1 MRDVFDA
8 CDTDGQGFVSLEEL
22 ANISR
27 SHVARGQVDQVLEIL
42 GPVEEGKDRVDF
54 DEFYLKF
61 VEYMRNGVKLDNDN
75 GVFNENLKRA
85 FEKDEPVS
93 KSSSKVLKRRSSQ
106 VESIT
111 GRFSSPVSLIF
122 IGKAIRKDTIS
133 QHFFRG

>member
-1 MRDVFDA
+1 MRVKLKEVFDA

-27 SHVARGQVDQVLEIL
+27 SHVSRGQVDQILEIL
-42 GPVEEGKDRVDF
+42 GPGEEGKDKVDF

-85 FEKDEPVS
+85 FEKDEPLS
-93 KSSSKVLKRRSSQ
+93 KSPSKILKRRSSQ
-106 VESIT
+106 VVRT
-111 GRFSSPVSLIF
+111 
-122 IGKAIRKDTIS
+122 
-133 QHFFRG
+133 